1 MDQRKITLHGNP
13 VTVRGKQLAVGD
25 AAPEFSLLDND
36 LNPVSLR
43 DFGYQVKLISIVPSL
58 DTGVCDHQTRRFNQ
72 ELGSLDNVVVIT
84 VSVDL
89 PFAQKRWCGNA
100 GLDHAIT
107 LSDHLDVNFG
117 KAYGVLIEELRI
129 LARAVLV
136 LDSNNKVTYVEYLNE
151 VTQHPNYDKALAAV
165 KALL

>member
-107 LSDHLDVNFG
+107 LSDHLDVKFG

-151 VTQHPNYDKALAAV
+151 VTQHPDYDKALAAV

>member
-151 VTQHPNYDKALAAV
+151 VTQHPDYDKALAAV